1 MNAITQPLSAL
12 PRHTAALGAQSPR
25 PGPSPDLLILA
36 RRLLQHQDIASMVQ
50 IFGRETG
57 AYISVEHPRGNPLAT
72 HPALRAAD
80 LGDQHGLAE
89 FPIHQGSLEIGVIH
103 HSAWLNRTVVD
114 LAATIFAHPLL
125 REVDRDIEERRQF
138 GATLLAVIEGE
149 GNGRELRALLRK
161 RGIDPDE
168 PISVVSACAD
178 DAAGAWWGAV
188 CDRAGSHACAPALIG
203 QQHLMIMQ
211 SDAESAEHAQQLF
224 TRLERVAPRKTRV
237 GIGEAPGG
245 AVDLRTALLEAREAM
260 GRGVG
265 INERMP
271 LTIDR
276 LLCALPTGALQEHT
290 RSLLEPVLRHDAERQ
305 TELLKTLR
313 VLVAE
318 DFSTV
323 RAAKTLF
330 VHQNTVKYRVAQI
343 GDLTGI
349 EIGRIDG
356 RVQLWIAV
364 TLLDQPPATL
374 AP

>member
-1 MNAITQPLSAL
+1 
-12 PRHTAALGAQSPR
+12 
-25 PGPSPDLLILA
+25 
-36 RRLLQHQDIASMVQ
+36 MVQ

-57 AYISVEHPRGNPLAT
+57 AYICVERPRGNPLAT